1 MVNST
6 SVKELSSLD
15 GQGRVKVRTSFV
27 RRVMAQRVTLAAAL
41 CACLV
46 TQSVFGQL
54 RVTG

>member
-1 MVNST
+1 MVSST
-6 SVKELSSLD
+6 SVKELCGLD

-27 RRVMAQRVTLAAAL
+27 RRVMAQRVMLAAAL

-46 TQSVFGQL
+46 TQSVSGQL